1 MDKRYLEYPLSR
13 TFYLV
18 RSAFSLTSLTNPFSI
33 SNSAISNCHYVQQF
47 SRSFKSSLGCFPSAV
62 SYIRMRFSNE
72 SRNIRLW
79 EKHQALR
86 ETSGF
91 ERNIRL
97 WEKHHALREASG
109 FERNVRLWE
118 KGPQTMTSVKKM
130 PYPVVK
136 PSSIKITNAL
146 NTLQNLCLFHEVGN
160 DMLELL
166 QTQIIACAWR
176 S

>member
-1 MDKRYLEYPLSR
+1 MRYLEYQLSR

-18 RSAFSLTSLTNPFSI
+18 PSAFSLTCLINPFGI

-79 EKHQALR
+79 EKH
-86 ETSGF
+86 
-91 ERNIRL
+91 
-97 WEKHHALREASG
+97 HALREMSG

-118 KGPQTMTSVKKM
+118 KCQALREMSGFERKVPKQWRRWKKWR
-130 PYPVVK
+130 
-136 PSSIKITNAL
+136 
-146 NTLQNLCLFHEVGN
+146 TLLWSQVRLR
-160 DMLELL
+160 L
-166 QTQIIACAWR
+166 QTY
-176 S
+176 

>member
-86 ETSGF
+86 ERSGF
-91 ERNIRL
+91 ERN
-97 WEKHHALREASG
+97 A
-109 FERNVRLWE
+109 RLWE

-130 PYPVVK
+130 TYPVVK

>member
-1 MDKRYLEYPLSR
+1 MRYLEYPLSR

-18 RSAFSLTSLTNPFSI
+18 RSAFSLTSLINPFGI
-33 SNSAISNCHYVQQF
+33 SNSAISNFHYVQQF
-47 SRSFKSSLGCFPSAV
+47 SGSFKSSLGCFPSAV

-79 EKHQALR
+79 EKH
-86 ETSGF
+86 
-91 ERNIRL
+91 
-97 WEKHHALREASG
+97 HALREASG
-109 FERNVRLWE
+109 FERNVRLWK

>member
-1 MDKRYLEYPLSR
+1 MRYLEYPLSR

-18 RSAFSLTSLTNPFSI
+18 PSAFSLTSLINPFGI

-62 SYIRMRFSNE
+62 SYIRMRFRMNQEISGFE
-72 SRNIRLW
+72 RNITLW

-91 ERNIRL
+91 EI
-97 WEKHHALREASG
+97 
-109 FERNVRLWE
+109 NVRLWE

-130 PYPVVK
+130 TYPVVK

-146 NTLQNLCLFHEVGN
+146 NTLQNLRLFHEVGN